1 MNGRKIERTILKLM
15 LLCLFGGAAL
25 AGTPSPARVQFD
37 GFLAAFNSGDRATIT
52 AFGKDHA
59 PPDFLRPAIID
70 QTLEM
75 SRTSGGY
82 DVLDVK
88 ETDPL
93 SVKSR
98 VLARA
103 TKEVVELSI
112 VVDPANPER
121 ITVITMNDSVAP
133 AGPTTAP
140 ER

>member
-1 MNGRKIERTILKLM
+1 MIMNKLIGCV
-15 LLCLFGGAAL
+15 LVGLSGAIA
-25 AGTPSPARVQFD
+25 AEPASPARTQLD

-59 PPDFLRPAIID
+59 PPDFLRPAIVD

-82 DVLDVK
+82 DVLEVN

-103 TKEVVELSI
+103 TKNVVELT
-112 VVDPANPER
+112 VAVDPANPER
-121 ITVITMNDSVAP
+121 ISVITLNDGEARANP
-133 AGPTTAP
+133 LTTP
-140 ER
+140 EK